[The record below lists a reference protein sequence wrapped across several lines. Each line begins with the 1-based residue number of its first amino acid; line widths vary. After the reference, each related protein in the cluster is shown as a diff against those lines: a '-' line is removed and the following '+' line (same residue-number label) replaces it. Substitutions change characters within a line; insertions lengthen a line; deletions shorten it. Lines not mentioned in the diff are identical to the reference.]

1 VYNEHPSSIEFYFF
15 TEDRILG
22 LDFTCGDIDELH
34 YFRFYHPD
42 PMVMKRCD
50 TVYLKS
56 KGLKTGQIRELT
68 GRNIKTIRAHL
79 HLYKDGGI
87 EALKRRVPYRPK
99 SELDEHRASIE
110 AEFRQH
116 PAGSI
121 KEAVERIFQLTG
133 IRRSESHVEVFLKRS
148 GFKFRKGLMNFRL
161 AASFLHQQFRETKN

>member
-1 VYNEHPSSIEFYFF
+1 
-15 TEDRILG
+15 
-22 LDFTCGDIDELH
+22 
-34 YFRFYHPD
+34 
-42 PMVMKRCD
+42 MKRCD

-68 GRNIKTIRAHL
+68 GRNIKTIRAHY

-116 PAGSI
+116 PVGSI
-121 KEAVERIFQLTG
+121 KLLC
-133 IRRSESHVEVFLKRS
+133 HVHR
-148 GFKFRKGLMNFRL
+148 
-161 AASFLHQQFRETKN
+161 

>member
-1 VYNEHPSSIEFYFF
+1 MYNEHPSSVEFYFF

-87 EALKRRVPYRPK
+87 EALKRRVPY
-99 SELDEHRASIE
+99 SFGHRVVASVTMCE
-110 AEFRQH
+110 GH
-116 PAGSI
+116 
-121 KEAVERIFQLTG
+121 TM
-133 IRRSESHVEVFLKRS
+133 RSLESC
-148 GFKFRKGLMNFRL
+148 
-161 AASFLHQQFRETKN
+161 

>member
-1 VYNEHPSSIEFYFF
+1 VRRSS
-15 TEDRILG
+15 RWQAPRR
-22 LDFTCGDIDELH
+22 H
-34 YFRFYHPD
+34 
-42 PMVMKRCD
+42 

-68 GRNIKTIRAHL
+68 GRNIKTIRDHL

-110 AEFRQH
+110 EEFRQY

-121 KEAVERIFQLTG
+121 KEGINKKYIFRTLP
-133 IRRSESHVEVFLKRS
+133 K
-148 GFKFRKGLMNFRL
+148 
-161 AASFLHQQFRETKN
+161 